1 MAREGDDAA
10 LQAEAR
16 RLARGWLENR
26 KGVDPGMLR
35 AVLSTAAFAGGQD
48 LFDRLLAELKKT
60 EDRGERGAIIAALG
74 SFRDPKIVQQA
85 LGLFLAPQFD
95 VREMAGLIFSG
106 LGDPQTQ
113 MLPFEFVKAHYDEV
127 LKRLPR
133 EGDFDAAASLPFVG
147 GPFCDEPSRRAFVE
161 FFQDRVSH
169 FLGGPRNYSQVLEG
183 IRLCEAQ
190 RAAQSEDVAQFFER
204 PQ

>member
-1 MAREGDDAA
+1 MLFRS
-10 LQAEAR
+10 
-16 RLARGWLENR
+16 GWLESR
-26 KGVDPGMLR
+26 KGVDPDMLR
-35 AVLSTAAFAGGQD
+35 VVLSTAAFSGGQE
-48 LFDRLLAELKKT
+48 LFDRLLDELKKAQ
-60 EDRGERGAIIAALG
+60 DRRARSAIIAALG

-85 LGLFLAPQFD
+85 PGLLLDPQFD

-113 MLPFEFVKAHYDEV
+113 SLPFEFLKAHYDEV
-127 LKRLPR
+127 LKRVPR

-147 GPFCDEPSRRAFVE
+147 SPFCDEPSRRAFVE
-161 FFQDRVSH
+161 FFQDRVGN
-169 FLGGPRNYSQVLEG
+169 FLGGPRNYAQVLEG

-204 PQ
+204 QP